1 MKSSIVRPLAG
12 SPVRVM
18 TDRARG
24 IANRLKNGTFD
35 GGADWVLVTGTG
47 TTFTEGVARVVAT
60 TNQTLSQNISGVP
73 AGATL
78 TLKFDIPR
86 RVEGQVLPRV
96 RYTDGTFSA
105 NTANVLTAGSHEYS
119 IPTDPAKTVNRF
131 DFRITLTNSAIDLDL
146 DNAVLV

>member
-1 MKSSIVRPLAG
+1 MKSPIVRSL
-12 SPVRVM
+12 VRAL

-35 GGADWVLVTGTG
+35 DGTHWVLVTGTG

-73 AGATL
+73 QGATL
-78 TLKFDIPR
+78 KLKFDITR

-96 RYTDGTFSA
+96 QYTDLTFST
-105 NTANVLTAGSHEYS
+105 NTATVLTVGSHEYS
-119 IPTDPAKTVNRF
+119 IPTDPAKTVQRF
-131 DFRITLTNSAIDLDL
+131 DFRVNLTNSAIDLDL